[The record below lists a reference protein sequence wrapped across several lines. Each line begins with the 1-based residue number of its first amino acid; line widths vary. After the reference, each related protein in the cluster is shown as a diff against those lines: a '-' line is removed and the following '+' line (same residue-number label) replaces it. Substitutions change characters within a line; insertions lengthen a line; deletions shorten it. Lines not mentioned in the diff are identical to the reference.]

1 MSEKQNFL
9 RLLRQLIL
17 LVIVLIICVV
27 GSATFFISHAIG
39 IITLE
44 KVTIAKAGFSA
55 SKKSVVKEANRSLW
69 QPPDSSSIPA
79 SEAGELIR
87 YGWELVTH
95 TSVYLGPKGK
105 VKAISNGMNCQNC
118 HLQAGT
124 VPFGNNYGKV
134 ASTYPKLRQRSGI
147 VEGFKKRVNDCIERS
162 LNGQKLE
169 EDSREMQAMVA
180 YIKWVGKDVT
190 PSDTLK
196 GFGLLDLPLL
206 NRPANPQ
213 KGKTVY
219 DTQCSRCHG
228 KDGEGVLAVD
238 SLEYI
243 YPPLYGKHSY
253 NTGAGLYRISKFAAF
268 VKANMPYGVSFDKP
282 LLTDEEAWDVAAYIN
297 SMPRP
302 EKNLSADWPDISKKP
317 FDHPFGPYVDRYS
330 EEQHKYGP
338 FREIIATKK

>member
-17 LVIVLIICVV
+17 LLIVLIIYVA
-27 GSATFFISHAIG
+27 GSAAFYISHAVG

-44 KVTIAKAGFSA
+44 KAKMVEAGFSA
-55 SKKSVVKEANRSLW
+55 SKKSVVKEAKHSLW
-69 QPPDSSSIPA
+69 QPPDPSSIPT
-79 SEAGELIR
+79 SEVGELIR
-87 YGWELVTH
+87 YGRKLVTH
-95 TSVYLGPKGK
+95 TSVYLGPRGK

-134 ASTYPKLRQRSGI
+134 ASTYPKMRHRSGL
-147 VEGFKKRVNDCIERS
+147 VEGFAKRVNDCIERS
-162 LNGQKLE
+162 LNGKKLE
-169 EDSREMQAMVA
+169 EDSHEMQAIVA
-180 YIKWVGKDVT
+180 YIKWVGKDVQFG
-190 PSDTLK
+190 DDLE

-206 NRPANPQ
+206 NRPADPLA
-213 KGKTVY
+213 GKIVY
-219 DTQCSRCHG
+219 DAYCSRCHG
-228 KDGEGVLAVD
+228 NDGEGMFAED
-238 SLEYI
+238 SSEYI

-253 NTGAGLYRISKFAAF
+253 NTGAGLYRISRFAAF

-297 SMPRP
+297 TMPRP
-302 EKNLSADWPDISKKP
+302 EKNFSADWPDISRKP
-317 FDHPFGPYVDRYS
+317 FDYPFGPYVDCFS

-338 FREIIATKK
+338 FREIITAKK